1 MSRIGKM
8 PVVLPEG
15 VTAALDKDSITITK
29 GSQTLVQQIHP
40 DMSVSIEDNQVEV
53 KRTNDTKRQ
62 KALHGLTR
70 SLINNMVIGVTEGF
84 SKNLEINGIG
94 FRAVKEGSKVVFN
107 LGYSHT
113 IEIEEPQGITI
124 DVPAPNRLVVKGA
137 DKQLVGETAAKIRA
151 FRIPDPYHGKGIK
164 YDTEILRLK
173 EGKAGAATGA

>member
-15 VTAALDKDSITITK
+15 VTAALDGNSITVSK
-29 GSQTLVQQIHP
+29 GSQTLVQLIHP
-40 DMSVSIEDNQVEV
+40 EMAVSVEDNQILVE
-53 KRTNDTKRQ
+53 RTNDSKKQ

-70 SLINNMVIGVTEGF
+70 SLINNMVIGVTDGF

-94 FRAVKEGSKVVFN
+94 FRAVKEGHKVVFN

-164 YDTEILRLK
+164 YDTETLRLK
-173 EGKAGAATGA
+173 EGKAGAKGA